1 MSILIVED
9 NPINARVLEVNLQ
22 KNAYQTIW
30 AQSAKEALEHL
41 TSAPQIRLI
50 IADIMMPEMDGL
62 ELLSKIKEQPEW
74 KDIPVIMCSSL
85 ADVETVKKAVQAG
98 CRHYLIKPV
107 KGEQLMEKVRE
118 ALDYEKPVLDDKGEI
133 IFKYGLNEETYQDL
147 VRIFI
152 SVLDER
158 IAWLEKR
165 IEGETESVKSIDLLD
180 LLENAIYFGAERIRI
195 LLEEITA
202 KVGKAVE
209 EMRDS
214 QYRLLLRE
222 LKILKDALSPSTP
235 NETQSMKKE
244 DKKNDSKK
252 QPTEDTPDISQKK
265 EHTKSK

>member
-9 NPINARVLEVNLQ
+9 NSISAKVLEFNLQ
-22 KNAYQTIW
+22 KNAYQTII

-62 ELLSKIKEQPEW
+62 ELLNKIKEQPEW
-74 KDIPVIMCSSL
+74 KNIPVIMCSSL

-107 KGEQLMEKVRE
+107 KGEQLMAKVRE
-118 ALDYEKPVLDDKGEI
+118 ALDYEKPVLDDKREI

-202 KVGKAVE
+202 KVGTADE

-222 LKILKDALSPSTP
+222 LKILKDALSPPTP

-252 QPTEDTPDISQKK
+252 QPTEDTPDTSQKK
-265 EHTKSK
+265 EQTKSK

>member
-9 NPINARVLEVNLQ
+9 NSISAKVLEYNLQ
-22 KNAYQTIW
+22 KNAYQTIV

-62 ELLSKIKEQPEW
+62 ELLNKIKEQPEW

-107 KGEQLMEKVRE
+107 KKEQLLTKVRE
-118 ALDYEKPVLDDKGEI
+118 ALDNEKPILDERREMI
-133 IFKYGLNEETYQDL
+133 SQFGLDEETYQEL
-147 VRIFI
+147 IRIFTAM
-152 SVLDER
+152 LDDR

-165 IEGETESVKSIDLLD
+165 IEGEIEAVKSLDLLD
-180 LLENAIYFGAERIRI
+180 LLENAVYFGAGRLRSF
-195 LLEEITA
+195 LEEFTTKI
-202 KVGKAVE
+202 GKADE

-214 QYRLLLRE
+214 EYRLLLRE
-222 LKILKDALSPSTP
+222 LRILKDALIPSTP
-235 NETQSMKKE
+235 NKTQSMKKE
-244 DKKNDSKK
+244 NEKNDAEK
-252 QPTEDTPDISQKK
+252 
-265 EHTKSK
+265 

>member
-9 NPINARVLEVNLQ
+9 NSISAKVLEFNLQ
-22 KNAYQTIW
+22 KNAYQTII

-41 TSAPQIRLI
+41 ASAHQIRLI

-62 ELLSKIKEQPEW
+62 ELLNKIKEQPEW
-74 KDIPVIMCSSL
+74 KNIPVIMCSSL
-85 ADVETVKKAVQAG
+85 SDVETVKKAVQAG

-107 KGEQLMEKVRE
+107 KGEQLMAKVRE
-118 ALDYEKPVLDDKGEI
+118 ALDYEKPVLDDKREI
-133 IFKYGLNEETYQDL
+133 ISRYGLNEETYQDL

-165 IEGETESVKSIDLLD
+165 IEGDTESVKSIGLLD

-202 KVGKAVE
+202 KVGKADE

-222 LKILKDALSPSTP
+222 LKILKDAISPSTP

-252 QPTEDTPDISQKK
+252 QPTEDTPDTSQEK
-265 EHTKSK
+265 EQTKSK

>member
-9 NPINARVLEVNLQ
+9 NSISAKVLEFNLQ
-22 KNAYQTIW
+22 KNAYQTIV

-41 TSAPQIRLI
+41 TTAPQIRLI

-118 ALDYEKPVLDDKGEI
+118 ALDYEKPVLDDKREI
-133 IFKYGLNEETYQDL
+133 ISKYGLNEETYQDL
-147 VRIFI
+147 VHIFNAM
-152 SVLDER
+152 LDDK

-165 IEGETESVKSIDLLD
+165 IEGKTEAAKSLDLLD
-180 LLENAIYFGAERIRI
+180 LLENAVYFGAERLRG
-195 LLEEITA
+195 LLEEFTA
-202 KVGKAVE
+202 KTGKGDDKIV
-209 EMRDS
+209 DS
-214 QYRLLLRE
+214 EYRLLLRE
-222 LKILKDALSPSTP
+222 LKVLKDALIPSTP
-235 NETQSMKKE
+235 DETQSMEKENKKE
-244 DKKNDSKK
+244 DSEK
-252 QPTEDTPDISQKK
+252 
-265 EHTKSK
+265 

>member
-1 MSILIVED
+1 M
-9 NPINARVLEVNLQ
+9 A
-22 KNAYQTIW
+22 
-30 AQSAKEALEHL
+30 
-41 TSAPQIRLI
+41 
-50 IADIMMPEMDGL
+50 
-62 ELLSKIKEQPEW
+62 
-74 KDIPVIMCSSL
+74 
-85 ADVETVKKAVQAG
+85 
-98 CRHYLIKPV
+98 
-107 KGEQLMEKVRE
+107 KVRE
-118 ALDYEKPVLDDKGEI
+118 ALDYEKPVLDEKREI
-133 IFKYGLNEETYQDL
+133 MFKYGLNEETYQDL

-202 KVGKAVE
+202 KVGTADE

-222 LKILKDALSPSTP
+222 LKILKDALSPPIP

-252 QPTEDTPDISQKK
+252 QPTEDTPDTSQKK
-265 EHTKSK
+265 EQTKSK